1 MSSINKNSSTPL
13 GCGMNCKIN
22 VTSVVSGA
30 SSISA
35 DISLNPTGRNIGI
48 QPPHKGYRL
57 WIKTI
62 LLTKE
67 KLPLGLNDSDYYLE
81 GCFQEIGCRISYST
95 RYYVAYV
102 YLQPV

>member
-30 SSISA
+30 NSISA

-48 QPPHKGYRL
+48 AAEPDGDPNGRRNAEQAADGDEDDPLCLVCHGVCLLGVFLVNGTIPHFPV
-57 WIKTI
+57 
-62 LLTKE
+62 E
-67 KLPLGLNDSDYYLE
+67 
-81 GCFQEIGCRISYST
+81 
-95 RYYVAYV
+95 V
-102 YLQPV
+102 Y

>member
-30 SSISA
+30 NSISA

-48 QPPHKGYRL
+48 QPPHKAH
-57 WIKTI
+57 
-62 LLTKE
+62 
-67 KLPLGLNDSDYYLE
+67 E
-81 GCFQEIGCRISYST
+81 GCDYIPSVYDRIAGYFNPRIREGCDH
-95 RYYVAYV
+95 
-102 YLQPV
+102 

>member
-13 GCGMNCKIN
+13 DYGMNCKIN

-30 SSISA
+30 NSISA

-57 WIKTI
+57 GIKTMEGGVFYKNMKCNSDFVNNFGVKSGVLTACKNSI
-62 LLTKE
+62 LTSRCLW
-67 KLPLGLNDSDYYLE
+67 LNT
-81 GCFQEIGCRISYST
+81 F
-95 RYYVAYV
+95 
-102 YLQPV
+102 

>member
-30 SSISA
+30 NSISA

-57 WIKTI
+57 GIKTMEGGVFYKNMKCNSDFVNNFGVKSGVLIACKNSI
-62 LLTKE
+62 LIK
-67 KLPLGLNDSDYYLE
+67 
-81 GCFQEIGCRISYST
+81 
-95 RYYVAYV
+95 
-102 YLQPV
+102 